1 LLEYVVFAALAF
13 YVATVAAVIVLRK
26 TRPDA
31 ERPYKTPLYPLLPI
45 VYLITAIAIMGGQVF
60 TKFGNSG
67 KGLLIILSGLP
78 IYFIWVKLRRSQAA
92 TSA

>member
-1 LLEYVVFAALAF
+1 
-13 YVATVAAVIVLRK
+13 
-26 TRPDA
+26 
-31 ERPYKTPLYPLLPI
+31 
-45 VYLITAIAIMGGQVF
+45 MGGQVF